1 MKTIFFNF
9 IKAQFLGMLLGN
21 EQISST
27 LHTVTNCILY
37 IFICFPN
44 FSHLLYGSCKF
55 CVRPLMHYVCHLP
68 PTTSKINL
76 IIKPEREF
84 RKVRNSSLREAV
96 WLCNSALFPFPLL
109 KNSSLQ
115 SSVQTDSWDEGQLW
129 QLFSSEI
136 ITSSLAVTSPSPL
149 SSLDE
154 PGTHPERWGF
164 FYSLQI
170 HFTNT
175 FNGFPVWTS
184 HELIEK

>member
-84 RKVRNSSLREAV
+84 RLPPPAPHQPLCAVRTHVPLQLAYSTAFSEDGSQHGWKSRPWSLTAQMPT
-96 WLCNSALFPFPLL
+96 LASPLTHCVMGGEPL
-109 KNSSLQ
+109 NL
-115 SSVQTDSWDEGQLW
+115 SVGQLPYP
-129 QLFSSEI
+129 I
-136 ITSSLAVTSPSPL
+136 YRHDNSL
-149 SSLDE
+149 
-154 PGTHPERWGF
+154 
-164 FYSLQI
+164 Y
-170 HFTNT
+170 FT
-175 FNGFPVWTS
+175 
-184 HELIEK
+184 ED